1 MSWQATIWAA
11 SLPHSRV
18 GHVPFRVL
26 MLLADHAHDD
36 GTSTWRSVSSIASIL
51 EVSERTVHRA
61 LRDLKNE
68 VLIKEGDQRLVQ
80 HLPPNKRP
88 RVYDLVIP
96 KPGSVQVELSTG
108 VTEMSGVTTGVAA
121 IEEEPPLNTT
131 KELKADH
138 TAHVTPSDEPHP
150 ECLTF
155 GHKRNFERTHCQR
168 CGIALHTFTRET
180 AS

>member
-36 GTSTWRSVSSIASIL
+36 GTSTWRSVSSIASTL

-68 VLIKEGDQRLVQ
+68 RLIVEGDQRLVM
-80 HLPPNKRP
+80 HLPVNKRP
-88 RVYDLVIP
+88 RVYDLLITTP
-96 KPGSVQVELSTG
+96 IAVQMELSTG
-108 VTEMSGVTTGVAA
+108 VTNMSGVTTGVAA

-138 TAHVTPSDEPHP
+138 TVHVTPAENA

-155 GHKRNFERTHCQR
+155 GHRRSSDPSSCAR
-168 CGIALHTFTRET
+168 CGTALHTFTKES
-180 AS
+180 A